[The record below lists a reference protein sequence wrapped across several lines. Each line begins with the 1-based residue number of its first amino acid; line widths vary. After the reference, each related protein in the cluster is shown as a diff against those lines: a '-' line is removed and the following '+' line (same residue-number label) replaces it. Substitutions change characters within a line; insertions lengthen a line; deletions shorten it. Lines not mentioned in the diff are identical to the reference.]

1 MDAHSIDDVL
11 VKAMS
16 DQPAPPPVPEVSS
29 PKPPEAPPEK
39 AESPPADEYLSSEET
54 PDEKPNVPRGTLDD
68 QKGDD
73 SPSKKTAE
81 SSPIDEYGN
90 PTAKPRTYTEEEHRN
105 EVERIVRERLSRV
118 RQPEQPQPTRQE
130 AKKASEDFQPDPN
143 SEESWEVQLES
154 FIEKTIDKRQ
164 SRYAEQEWRQQEAQR
179 QADFESRFTSGMGKY
194 QDFNQAV
201 SGKPITNDMMFATR
215 SLDNPAAFVYAA
227 SKLHPQ
233 ELERISKIRDPYAVS
248 AEIGRLHER
257 MVREKKAISQAAR
270 PLEAAKGDM
279 PSGVPKQPSIDERIH
294 QYATTQKR
302 R

>member
-1 MDAHSIDDVL
+1 MDAHSVDDVL

-16 DQPAPPPVPEVSS
+16 DKPEQPPVPEVSS
-29 PKPPEAPPEK
+29 PKPPEVPPEK

-54 PDEKPNVPRGTLDD
+54 PDNSSDVLRGTSPDK
-68 QKGDD
+68 KGED

-105 EVERIVRERLSRV
+105 EVERIVRERLARV

-179 QADFESRFTSGMGKY
+179 QAEFESKFNAGMGKY
-194 QDFNQAV
+194 QDFHQAV
-201 SGKPITNDMMFATR
+201 SGKPFTNEMMLAMR
-215 SLDNPAAFVYAA
+215 ALPDPAAFAYAT
-227 SKLHPQ
+227 SKIHLP
-233 ELERISKIRDPYAVS
+233 ELERISRIKDPYAVS

-257 MVREKKAISQAAR
+257 MVREKKAVSQAAR

-279 PSGVPKQPSIDERIH
+279 PSGVPRQPSIEERIH

>member
-1 MDAHSIDDVL
+1 MDAHSVDDVL

-16 DQPAPPPVPEVSS
+16 DKPEQPPVPEVSS
-29 PKPPEAPPEK
+29 PKPPEVPPEK

-54 PDEKPNVPRGTLDD
+54 PDNSSDVLRGTSPDK
-68 QKGDD
+68 KGED

-90 PTAKPRTYTEEEHRN
+90 PLAKPRTYTEEEHRN
-105 EVERIVRERLSRV
+105 EVERIVRERLARV
-118 RQPEQPQPTRQE
+118 RTPEQPKPSQQE
-130 AKKASEDFQPDPN
+130 VKKASEDFQPDPN
-143 SEESWEVQLES
+143 SEENWETQLES
-154 FIEKTIDKRQ
+154 FIEKTMDKRQ
-164 SRYAEQEWRQQEAQR
+164 SRYAEQEWRQKETQR
-179 QADFESRFTSGMGKY
+179 QAEFESKFNSGMGKY
-194 QDFNQAV
+194 QDFHQAV
-201 SGKPITNDMMFATR
+201 SGKPITNDMMLATR
-215 SLDNPAAFVYAA
+215 ALDNPAAFVYAA

-233 ELERISKIRDPYAVS
+233 ELERISRIADPYAVS

-257 MVREKKAISQAAR
+257 MVREKKAVSQAAR

-279 PSGVPKQPSIDERIH
+279 PSGVPRQPSIEERIH